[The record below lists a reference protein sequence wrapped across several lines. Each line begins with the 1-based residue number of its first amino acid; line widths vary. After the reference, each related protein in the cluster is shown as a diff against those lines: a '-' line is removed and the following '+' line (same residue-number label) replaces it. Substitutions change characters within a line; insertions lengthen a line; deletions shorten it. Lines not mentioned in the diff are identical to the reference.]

1 MFLATEVGFSE
12 ADGLYTNNHAPQ
24 HDLSGLPNGATNA
37 LRSIVDAVD
46 GPGDFALIA
55 TA

>member
-1 MFLATEVGFSE
+1 MFLATEVGFSQAE
-12 ADGLYTNNHAPQ
+12 GHYANNLSPEY
-24 HDLSGLPNGATNA
+24 DLSGLPDNAKNA
-37 LRSIVDAVD
+37 LKSVVNALD